1 MSKLLD
7 NVYNDRKAY
16 NDFKGRGS
24 KEKRSIK
31 KLCEENVIEIN
42 SMNEYYTPK
51 YILRLQKELG
61 LLNFNNKVDKIYE
74 GFGDNSNKHIGS
86 YTYYK
91 ELTNLQVLT
100 SNNAENGD
108 FFKCRIIED
117 RLIPLYSNPPFS
129 NKGGQNI
136 KEKIFLHALHYRK
149 PFCLLLPT
157 PTQSTKFFYDIQQSL
172 GEDKIKVINLVGRIN
187 FLGLNKQAEFV
198 NNKTITKN
206 CSFFCYKLEEV
217 LEEKQVEK
225 IFNGQD
231 IISILLNKRQDLE
244 VKKEVMKYKKDFKEY
259 YKTIRNRNMICKK
272 IFKDIIRE
280 QEEAV
285 LYNMWCNLQ
294 QYGIKYQKEYDLLR
308 KKFCKKYKL

>member
-16 NDFKGRGS
+16 NDF
-24 KEKRSIK
+24 KRSIK

-136 KEKIFLHALHYRK
+136 IENLFVYYYLH
-149 PFCLLLPT
+149 
-157 PTQSTKFFYDIQQSL
+157 
-172 GEDKIKVINLVGRIN
+172 
-187 FLGLNKQAEFV
+187 
-198 NNKTITKN
+198 
-206 CSFFCYKLEEV
+206 
-217 LEEKQVEK
+217 
-225 IFNGQD
+225 
-231 IISILLNKRQDLE
+231 LLNLQN
-244 VKKEVMKYKKDFKEY
+244 FF
-259 YKTIRNRNMICKK
+259 MI
-272 IFKDIIRE
+272 
-280 QEEAV
+280 
-285 LYNMWCNLQ
+285 YNNH
-294 QYGIKYQKEYDLLR
+294 
-308 KKFCKKYKL
+308 